1 MKRVINLVALLA
13 VVLFGF
19 SCTKPNNGNRTDP
32 PANQGENNQNQNNN
46 NNQNENKEPEKK
58 VAQTCKENLVL
69 WLSFDEDKMVEV
81 GEGVTLGENKGQAG
95 LGGGFI
101 GKAWTN
107 KGADNTKEAYT
118 KLNLASGNPL
128 TKLESFTFS
137 AWAKMPKDKAMKCGI
152 ISFNGTGVE
161 AIWPS
166 FVFLFDNISDI
177 EMEDGTKFQ
186 AQQFNGRIDFLTVD
200 GKPAMWP
207 NCASEIYMIKDE
219 WFHFARTYDAA
230 TGHWANYANGQIV
243 NEGDFLVG
251 EEQVPGGPVKS
262 AFAADCNALYVG
274 GWASR
279 IEGKATDEWQSYCP
293 GSLDELRFF
302 NKALSEEE
310 IAALYK
316 EELTIS
322 VEQE

>member
-1 MKRVINLVALLA
+1 MKRVLFLTSLLA
-13 VVLFGF
+13 VMLLGF
-19 SCTKPNNGNRTDP
+19 SCTKPGGNRTDTNP
-32 PANQGENNQNQNNN
+32 NQNQNQGNN
-46 NNQNENKEPEKK
+46 GNENENPPVPEKQ
-58 VAQTCKENLVL
+58 VAKTCEENLVL
-69 WLSFDEDKMVEV
+69 WLSFDEDKLVEK

-107 KGADNTKEAYT
+107 KGGDNTVEAYT
-118 KLNLASGNPL
+118 KLNLAAGNAL

-137 AWAKMPKDKAMKCGI
+137 GWAKMPKDKEMKCGI
-152 ISFNGTGVE
+152 LSFNGTGVE

-186 AQQFNGRIDFLTVD
+186 AQQFNGRIDFLTLE
-200 GKPAMWP
+200 GKPALWP
-207 NCASEIYMIKDE
+207 NCASEIYLFKDE
-219 WFHFARTYDAA
+219 WFQFGRTYDAA

-243 NEGDFLVG
+243 NEGDFLLG
-251 EEQVPGGPVKS
+251 EDQVPGGPVKA
-262 AFAADCNALYVG
+262 AFASDCNALYIG

-279 IEGKATDEWQSYCP
+279 IEGKANDAWQAYCP
-293 GSLDELRFF
+293 GSMDEFRFF
-302 NKALSEEE
+302 NKALSPEEM
-310 IAALYK
+310 AALYK
-316 EELTIS
+316 EEMTIS